1 MFRTLFASV
10 IALSLTYPLPAVDPD
25 FRDFVSAQAIA
36 LRANDKPPA
45 TLVEWQK
52 QRGQLREKLLA
63 SWGGFP
69 EVPCPLDVQKHGELK
84 RDGYTL
90 EKISFQTMPGVR
102 MTANVYVPE
111 KKGKLPAILQVHG
124 HWKGAKQDPVVQ
136 ARCIG
141 AAKLGFFVLC
151 VDAFGAGERGIGK
164 ALGEYHGEMVGALL
178 YPIGKP
184 LSGIQV
190 YENMRAVDYLQTR
203 PEVNGAKIGITG
215 ASGGGNQSM
224 YSGAW
229 DERLSAAVP
238 VCSVGNYQAYLRTA
252 CCLCE
257 VVPGALSYTEEWGVL
272 SLTAPRGLMVVSA
285 TKDAYQF
292 SVEQAKKSI
301 SQAMPVFELTGKK
314 ANLRHAI
321 FESGH
326 DYNQAMREA
335 MYGFMTLH
343 LKGEGDGSPIRDP
356 EIRPEAPEDIRCF
369 PGTTRAD
376 NWLTLP
382 KFAALEGTKILEQK
396 VAPKTAAEWATT
408 SETMRKILVNKVFG
422 GFPDRPKLPKIV
434 QIEAKIMRFA
444 PEPGLMLTADLREY
458 DPKKPVTILLN
469 FQGRDVATKSE
480 LAKEVRNAGGN
491 RITFDL
497 RGMGIAGDTIGRAPD
512 HNSAEWSLWLGR
524 PLLGQWTFDVVRL
537 LDYLEAIEGL
547 PKDVT
552 IIGDGPAGLVAL
564 AVGAIEPRVA
574 KIAAVGSLGSYI
586 SDEPYVGQRLGL
598 MAPGILRDIG
608 DVAHLAALAAPKR
621 VVIAGAVHG
630 GGKAFSEAE
639 MTAIYRP
646 ATNVWALLK
655 ATTELKISHAAS
667 AADVLKMLK

>member
-10 IALSLTYPLPAVDPD
+10 IALSLTYPLSAADPD
-25 FRDFVSAQAIA
+25 FRDFVSAQAAA

-45 TLVEWQK
+45 TLAEWQK
-52 QRGQLREKLLA
+52 QRGELREKLLA

-69 EVPCPLDVQKHGELK
+69 KEPCPLDVQKHGELK
-84 RDGYTL
+84 RDGYTV

-102 MTANVYVPE
+102 MTANAYVPE

-164 ALGEYHGEMVGALL
+164 ALGEYHGEMTGALL

-203 PEVNGAKIGITG
+203 PEVNGTKIGITG

-229 DERLSAAVP
+229 DVRLSAAVP

-257 VVPGALSYTEEWGVL
+257 VVPGALTYTEEWGVL
-272 SLTAPRGLMVVSA
+272 GLTAPRGLMVVSA

-301 SQAMPVFELTGKK
+301 AQAAPVFELAGKK

-335 MYGFMTLH
+335 MYGWMTLH

-382 KFAALEGTKILEQK
+382 KFAAAEGKKLLEQK
-396 VAPKTAAEWATT
+396 VPPKTSAEWATT
-408 SETMRKILVNKVFG
+408 SEAMRKTLVNKVFG
-422 GFPDRPKLPKIV
+422 AFPDRAKLPKQV

-469 FQGRDVATKSE
+469 FQGRDVAAKSE
-480 LAKEVRNAGGN
+480 LAKEVRTAGGN
-491 RITFDL
+491 LITFDL

-537 LDYLEAIEGL
+537 LDYLEATEGL

-564 AVGAIEPRVA
+564 AAGAIEPRIA
-574 KIAAVGSLGSYI
+574 KMAAVGSLGSYI

-621 VVIAGAVHG
+621 VAIAGAVHG
-630 GGKAFSEAE
+630 GGKSCSEAE
-639 MTAIYRP
+639 MIANYRP

-655 ATTELKISHAAS
+655 ATPELKLSHTAT